1 LIGNIAP
8 STNSYSPRA
17 TALAHPIEPPIRA
30 ELHVQTVC
38 LSALTVVAVGF
49 ALWWLRPVMIPFVMA
64 AFLAVA
70 LMPLVDFL
78 DVRCRIPRTS
88 AVCLALLLAV
98 LVLVGMG
105 LLVKVSVNQ
114 ITSNADLYEKQL
126 EDLVKQVETFPPVQ
140 WLDAKLSASNNGT
153 ASDKPPSADAVEPPS
168 GHLDHPEKKINPL
181 NALTQSA
188 LQDLLW
194 GATGVAW
201 GVVSQ
206 SVVVLVFLFF
216 LLLSSVKRDR
226 PIAGAWGE
234 MENRIRSYVLTM
246 TALSGVTG
254 LLVGIVLALFGVHAA
269 VLFGLLTFLLNFIP
283 NVGSFISIVLP
294 IPIVWLAPNF
304 TTTQA
309 ILAIGIPAVI
319 QFAIGNFIQPKL
331 MGEHMKLHPVTIL
344 IALIFWGM
352 LWGIVGAFLAVPI
365 TSIIRIA
372 CDRHPLTK
380 PVASLMAGKLDSFR
394 DEPGVIAEVL
404 TQS

>member
-8 STNSYSPRA
+8 SANSYSPRA

-38 LSALTVVAVGF
+38 LSALTVVAIGF

-98 LVLVGMG
+98 LVLVGIG
-105 LLVKVSVNQ
+105 LLVKISVNQ
-114 ITSNADLYEKQL
+114 ITSNADLYEEQL
-126 EDLVKQVETFPPVQ
+126 EDLVKQIEKSPPVQ

-153 ASDKPPSADAVEPPS
+153 PSDKPPSADAVEPPS

-254 LLVGIVLALFGVHAA
+254 LLVGLVLALFGVHAA

-344 IALIFWGM
+344 ISLIFWGM

-394 DEPGVIAEVL
+394 DEPALVTEVL

>member
-1 LIGNIAP
+1 
-8 STNSYSPRA
+8 
-17 TALAHPIEPPIRA
+17 LAHPNEPPIRA

-126 EDLVKQVETFPPVQ
+126 EDLVKQIETFSPVQ

-168 GHLDHPEKKINPL
+168 GEMDHLKTNVNPL

-380 PVASLMAGKLDSFR
+380 PVASLMAGRLDSLR
-394 DEPGVIAEVL
+394 DESAVVAEAL
-404 TQS
+404 A